1 MSIKI
6 VPEKLDKIQNH
17 KTRHKIKNTTYAN
30 KELISR
36 ANYLASSNEVA
47 NKQLH
52 KLNIPYLQ
60 DTDIIYYSATK
71 IIVRSNKE
79 ILKAKIKELHQQ
91 FIDILQKH
99 TMFSKLQ
106 KIEIQIEYDQNT
118 KKIIKQ
124 DNAQAKKQISK
135 LKESLS

>member
-36 ANYLASSNEVA
+36 ASHLASSNEVA

-71 IIVRSNKE
+71 IIVKSNKE
-79 ILKAKIKELHQQ
+79 ILKTKVKELHSQ
-91 FIDILQKH
+91 FISMLQKH

-106 KIEIQIEYDQNT
+106 KIEIQIEYNQSTN
-118 KKIIKQ
+118 KIPKL
-124 DNAQAKKQISK
+124 DNEQAKLQINK

>member
-36 ANYLASSNEVA
+36 ANHLASSNEVA

-124 DNAQAKKQISK
+124 DNTQAKKQISK